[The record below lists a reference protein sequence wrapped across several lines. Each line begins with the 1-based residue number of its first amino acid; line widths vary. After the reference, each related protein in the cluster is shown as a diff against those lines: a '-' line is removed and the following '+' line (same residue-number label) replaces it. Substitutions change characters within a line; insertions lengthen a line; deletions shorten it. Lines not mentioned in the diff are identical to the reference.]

1 MKLSNS
7 ILEKSSVSFSNNS
20 GEKEQ
25 ETFNPFLEMP
35 IVAPFAEILD
45 ELKGLEEVELK
56 LNFCFYLKIKDRD
69 NETAFEKTDSQRR
82 ELKRKSEGET
92 SAAKKQ
98 KPVRI
103 FI

>member
-56 LNFCFYLKIKDRD
+56 LKFCFNISKLRIVIMKLL
-69 NETAFEKTDSQRR
+69 S
-82 ELKRKSEGET
+82 
-92 SAAKKQ
+92 KKQ
-98 KPVRI
+98 TLNVEN
-103 FI
+103 